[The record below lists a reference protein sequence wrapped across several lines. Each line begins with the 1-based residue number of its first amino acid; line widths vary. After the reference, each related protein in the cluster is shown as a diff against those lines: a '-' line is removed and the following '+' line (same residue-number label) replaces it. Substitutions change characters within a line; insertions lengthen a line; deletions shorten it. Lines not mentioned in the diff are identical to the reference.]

1 MGSMTRSSMV
11 FVVKL
16 TYSRRSVYPACTPP
30 GVNEYVARTLCACRI
45 SSMVFTFYLPVGS
58 EPAHMVFQSTRC
70 SSWRVLVRRYRLS
83 ASSTPL
89 WGQEGPAYTGP
100 RRGGTLIQV
109 SN

>member
-45 SSMVFTFYLPVGS
+45 SSMVFTFYLPVGCES
-58 EPAHMVFQSTRC
+58 VHMVCQSTRC
-70 SSWRVLVRRYRLS
+70 SRRCVVVRRYQLS
-83 ASSTPL
+83 ACAVYPRFCCTNNGARHTP
-89 WGQEGPAYTGP
+89 GPGEEE
-100 RRGGTLIQV
+100 R
-109 SN
+109 